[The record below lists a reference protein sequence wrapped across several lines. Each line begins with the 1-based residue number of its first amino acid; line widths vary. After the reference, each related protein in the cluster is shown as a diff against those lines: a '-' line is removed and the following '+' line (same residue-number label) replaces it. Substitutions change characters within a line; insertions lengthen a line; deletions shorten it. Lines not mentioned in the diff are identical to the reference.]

1 MPTHHP
7 KSAAPI
13 PLRFTGNA
21 SEYFRIWIVNVAL
34 SIATLGIYSAW
45 AKVRTKR
52 YFYGNTWLDHDSF
65 AYVADPMKILQGRL
79 ITVAALAL
87 FWLTAE
93 QLPVVNALLILI
105 AFPLL
110 LPWLVISALSFDRY
124 HTGFRNIRFN
134 FSAGYG
140 EALAV
145 FIGWPVL
152 CALTLG
158 TLYPYAIFRKK
169 QFIIERT
176 GYGQTPFTF
185 TGRPGSFYLTYL
197 VAWAIG
203 LGITVVGGIMMAIIV
218 TAAVAASPVPLQEWR
233 VLGLPSG
240 LAAIVTGAI
249 LLYALAFTAL
259 RIYVQ
264 TEISNQVWRNT
275 LIGGNRFASRL
286 VFIRMLWLYLAHLVA
301 IVCTLGLLI
310 PWARVRMARYRVEQM
325 SLAAPSSLES
335 YIAAEQ
341 RRVSAAGDEVG
352 EALGLDFAL

>member
-7 KSAAPI
+7 KTAVPL

-21 SEYFRIWIVNVAL
+21 NEYFRIWIVNIAL

-52 YFYGNTWLDHDSF
+52 YFYGNTWVDNDSF
-65 AYVADPMKILQGRL
+65 AYVADPMRILKGRL
-79 ITVAALAL
+79 ITIGALAL

-93 QLPVVNALLILI
+93 LLPFVNALLVLI
-105 AFPLL
+105 VFPLL
-110 LPWLVISALSFDRY
+110 LPWVVIKALRFDRY
-124 HTGFRNIRFN
+124 NTSFRNIRFN
-134 FSAGYG
+134 FSASYG

-145 FIGWPVL
+145 FIGWPL
-152 CALTLG
+152 LSALTLG
-158 TLYPYAIFRKK
+158 LLYPYAVFQKK
-169 QFIIERT
+169 QFIVRRT
-176 GYGQTPFTF
+176 GYGQTAFTF
-185 TGRPGSFYLTYL
+185 EGRPGSFYLTYL

-203 LGITVVGGIMMAIIV
+203 LGMAVVGGIIMTLIITMV
-218 TAAVAASPVPLQEWR
+218 VGTSPVSPQEWR

-240 LAAIVTGAI
+240 LEASISGAI

-264 TEISNQVWRNT
+264 TEISNHAWGNT
-275 LIGGNRFASRL
+275 LVGENRFHSRL
-286 VFIRMLWLYLAHLVA
+286 VFTHMLWLYLSHLVA
-301 IVCTLGLLI
+301 IVFSLGLLI
-310 PWARVRMARYRVEQM
+310 PWARVRMARYRIEQL
-325 SLAAPSSLES
+325 SLATPTSLAN